1 MGFGEVGLRVLF
13 VLSGR
18 RRVLAVLDFQV
29 HFGYLVGEVVVLLL
43 AFPWRV
49 QRVPCAFQIGF
60 RIVESD
66 AEALRRVGVV
76 GDDPV
81 ELSDDVVGAVVDVGH
96 AGAGPMLMLAFQADE
111 RTERVDAFDGH
122 VLRRDH
128 DGQPAVFADFHRL
141 PVVEP
146 VRDADEVVDGL
157 LAVRDRTVA
166 EIKPAY
172 ALGEMLVADLDGLV
186 EFRLVVHRFPVEFFE
201 VVHGRL
207 QLHVD
212 LETDRPLLVRVGAFE
227 QFHLR
232 ELVFELHAFGDVRVS
247 GGDGLHVGEAEHRG
261 VHIGRFA

>member
-1 MGFGEVGLRVLF
+1 
-13 VLSGR
+13 
-18 RRVLAVLDFQV
+18 
-29 HFGYLVGEVVVLLL
+29 
-43 AFPWRV
+43 
-49 QRVPCAFQIGF
+49 
-60 RIVESD
+60 
-66 AEALRRVGVV
+66 
-76 GDDPV
+76 
-81 ELSDDVVGAVVDVGH
+81 
-96 AGAGPMLMLAFQADE
+96 MLAFQADE

-166 EIKPAY
+166 EIKPHTPWARCWS
-172 ALGEMLVADLDGLV
+172 ADLDGLV
-186 EFRLVVHRFPVEFFE
+186 EFRLVVHRFPVESFE
-201 VVHGRL
+201 VVYGRL

-232 ELVFELHAFGDVRVS
+232 ELVLELHAFDDVRVS
-247 GGDGLHVGEAEHRG
+247 GGDGFMSARLSTVESTSDASRDGEPELMIWLMNRALRST
-261 VHIGRFA
+261 VWNM

>member
-1 MGFGEVGLRVLF
+1 M
-13 VLSGR
+13 
-18 RRVLAVLDFQV
+18 
-29 HFGYLVGEVVVLLL
+29 
-43 AFPWRV
+43 
-49 QRVPCAFQIGF
+49 
-60 RIVESD
+60 
-66 AEALRRVGVV
+66 RRVGVV

-186 EFRLVVHRFPVEFFE
+186 EFRLVVHRFPVESFE

-232 ELVFELHAFGDVRVS
+232 ELVLELHAFDDVRVS

-261 VHIGRFA
+261 VHVGRFA